1 MNFEKEVDLPSSVN
15 FVPLP
20 VNQVL
25 RPVEANPERVVEPME
40 ADDGEQFNDAH
51 DGSLTRV
58 ETNNDSS
65 SSDWENGDD
74 DSDFSDAMG
83 YVESER
89 LVTESEYT
97 SLSTDEI
104 TGGVTA
110 AAVVSDLLNSTSVRE
125 ALASEHAT
133 DKKRA
138 MDTEHH

>member
-1 MNFEKEVDLPSSVN
+1 
-15 FVPLP
+15 
-20 VNQVL
+20 
-25 RPVEANPERVVEPME
+25 ME

-110 AAVVSDLLNSTSVRE
+110 AGGRASTGEPNSIR
-125 ALASEHAT
+125 
-133 DKKRA
+133 
-138 MDTEHH
+138 